1 MKPLKI
7 AIIGECMVE
16 LQKKMSGLKQS
27 FGGDTL
33 NTALYLS
40 RLTHNTNITTSYVT
54 ALGRDPFSEQMLAAW
69 QAEGIDT
76 SLVLQLDHKMPGLYY
91 IETDNTGERSFHYW
105 RNDSAAKYLFDQ
117 PQSAALCEHLLSYDY
132 LLITGITL
140 AILTDSGRATLFSV
154 LREFKRH
161 GGKVI
166 FDNNYRPRLWPNPQQ
181 TMDEYAKALALT
193 DIAILTFDDE
203 MQLYGDTEVQQCIT
217 RTQATGVKELI
228 IKRGAEDCIVI
239 DNDETS
245 YVAATSVSNIID
257 TTAAGDSF
265 NAGFLAKRLH
275 GGTAAQAA
283 AAGHCMAS
291 TVIQYPGAIIP
302 AVAMPDIQL

>member
-16 LQKKMSGLKQS
+16 LQKKLSGLKQA

-33 NTALYLS
+33 NTALYLA
-40 RLTHNTNITTSYVT
+40 RLTQAQSITTSYVT
-54 ALGRDPFSEQMLAAW
+54 ALGYDSFSEQMLAAW

-76 SLVLQLDHKMPGLYY
+76 SLVLQLAHKNPGLYY
-91 IETDNTGERSFHYW
+91 IETDDTGERSFHYW

-117 PQSAALCEHLLSYDY
+117 PESEHLTEQLLSYDY

-140 AILTDSGRATLFSV
+140 AILTESGRSTLFS
-154 LREFKRH
+154 LLSEFKRR

-166 FDNNYRPRLWPNPQQ
+166 FDNNYRPKLWSNPQQ

-203 MQLYGDTEVQQCIT
+203 IQLYGDTEVTQCIS
-217 RTQATGVKELI
+217 RTQTAGVTELI

-239 DNDETS
+239 ENNQTS
-245 YVAATSVSNIID
+245 YVAATPVSNIID

-265 NAGFLAKRLH
+265 NAGFLAKRLSQ
-275 GGTAAQAA
+275 GSAVQAA
-283 AAGHCMAS
+283 LAGHIMAS

-302 AVAMPDIQL
+302 MVAMPEIQL

>member
-16 LQKKMSGLKQS
+16 LQKKLSGLKQA

-33 NTALYLS
+33 NTALYLA
-40 RLTHNTNITTSYVT
+40 RLTKSKSITTSYVT
-54 ALGRDPFSEQMLAAW
+54 ALGYDSFSEQMLTAW

-76 SLVLQLDHKMPGLYY
+76 SLVLQLAHKNPGLYY
-91 IETDNTGERSFHYW
+91 IETDDTGERSFHYW

-117 PQSAALCEHLLSYDY
+117 PESEHLAEQLLTYDY

-140 AILTDSGRATLFSV
+140 AILTDSGRAKLFS
-154 LREFKRH
+154 LLKEFKRR

-166 FDNNYRPRLWPNPQQ
+166 FDNNYRPRLWLNKAH
-181 TMDEYAKALALT
+181 TMAEYQKVLALT
-193 DIAILTFDDE
+193 DIALLTFDDE
-203 MQLYGDTEVQQCIT
+203 VQLYEDTDVQQCID
-217 RTQATGVKELI
+217 RTQALGVKELI

-239 DNDETS
+239 ENNETN
-245 YVAATSVSNIID
+245 YVAATLVSNIID

-265 NAGFLAKRLH
+265 NAGFLAKRLSH
-275 GGTAAQAA
+275 GSATQAA
-283 AAGHCMAS
+283 SAGHIMAS

-302 AVAMPDIQL
+302 VVAMPEIQL

>member
-16 LQKKMSGLKQS
+16 LQKKLSGLKQA

-33 NTALYLS
+33 NTALYLA
-40 RLTHNTNITTSYVT
+40 RLTQARSITTSYVT
-54 ALGRDPFSEQMLAAW
+54 ALGYDSFSEQMLAAW

-76 SLVLQLDHKMPGLYY
+76 SLVLQLAHKNPGLYY
-91 IETDNTGERSFHYW
+91 IETDDTGERSFHYW

-117 PQSAALCEHLLSYDY
+117 PESEHLTEQLLSYDY

-140 AILTDSGRATLFSV
+140 AILTETGRATLFE
-154 LREFKRH
+154 LLQKFKHR

-166 FDNNYRPRLWPNPQQ
+166 FDNNYRPRLWLNKTQ
-181 TMDEYAKALALT
+181 TMTEYQKALALT
-193 DIAILTFDDE
+193 DIALLTFDDE
-203 MQLYGDTEVQQCIT
+203 VQLYEDTDVQQCID
-217 RTQATGVKELI
+217 RTQALGVKELI

-239 DNDETS
+239 ENNQTS
-245 YVAATSVSNIID
+245 YVAATPVSNIID

-265 NAGFLAKRLH
+265 NAGFLAKRLSQ
-275 GGTAAQAA
+275 GSAVQAA
-283 AAGHCMAS
+283 LAGHIMAS

-302 AVAMPDIQL
+302 MVAMPEIQL

>member
-16 LQKKMSGLKQS
+16 LQKKLSGLKQA

-33 NTALYLS
+33 NTALYLA
-40 RLTHNTNITTSYVT
+40 RLTKGQSIKTSYVT
-54 ALGRDPFSEQMLAAW
+54 ALGYDSFSEQMLTAW

-76 SLVLQLDHKMPGLYY
+76 SLVLQLAHKNPGLYY
-91 IETDNTGERSFHYW
+91 IETDDSGERSFHYW

-117 PQSAALCEHLLSYDY
+117 PESEHLAEQLLTYDY

-140 AILTDSGRATLFSV
+140 AILTESGRSKLIS
-154 LREFKRH
+154 LLKEFKRG

-166 FDNNYRPRLWPNPQQ
+166 FDNNYRPRLWLNKSQ
-181 TMDEYAKALALT
+181 TIAEYQKVLALT
-193 DIAILTFDDE
+193 DIALLTFDDE
-203 MQLYGDTEVQQCIT
+203 VQLYEDTDVQQCID
-217 RTQATGVKELI
+217 RTLALGVNELI

-239 DNDETS
+239 EHNQTS

-265 NAGFLAKRLH
+265 NAGFLAKRLNH
-275 GGTAAQAA
+275 GSASESAY
-283 AAGHCMAS
+283 AGHCMAG

-302 AVAMPDIQL
+302 MVAMPSINL